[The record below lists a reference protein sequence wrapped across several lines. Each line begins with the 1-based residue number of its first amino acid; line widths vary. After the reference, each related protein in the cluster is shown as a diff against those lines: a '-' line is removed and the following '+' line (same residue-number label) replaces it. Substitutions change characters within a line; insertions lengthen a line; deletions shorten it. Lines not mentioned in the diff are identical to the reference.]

1 MPGLISVMSQPRSII
16 IVVYMIVVIMVKP
29 MRTIAIYINVDII
42 NISIVLRG
50 LGKRIY
56 FHSSVIVT
64 QFYCHI
70 SKILFIIL
78 AISALG
84 VFFFRWRS
92 ITINPVIV
100 VSNRTKRP
108 TTSDEK
114 QNSKQRQ
121 QKKWGVGN
129 MCFHND
135 MIVG

>member
-1 MPGLISVMSQPRSII
+1 MMSPKRSII
-16 IVVYMIVVIMVKP
+16 IVVYVIVVIMVKP

-42 NISIVLRG
+42 NISIALRRR
-50 LGKRIY
+50 GKRIY
-56 FHSSVIVT
+56 FHISFIVT

-70 SKILFIIL
+70 SKMLFIIL

-84 VFFFRWRS
+84 VLFFRRRS
-92 ITINPVIV
+92 IAINPVIV
-100 VSNRTKRP
+100 VSNRTERP

-121 QKKWGVGN
+121 QKKWSIGN

-135 MIVG
+135 IIVG

>member
-1 MPGLISVMSQPRSII
+1 MMSPKRSII
-16 IVVYMIVVIMVKP
+16 IVVYVIVVIMVKP

-42 NISIVLRG
+42 NISIALRRR
-50 LGKRIY
+50 GKRIY
-56 FHSSVIVT
+56 FHISVIVT

-70 SKILFIIL
+70 SKMLFIIL

-84 VFFFRWRS
+84 VLFFRRRS
-92 ITINPVIV
+92 IAINPVIV
-100 VSNRTKRP
+100 VSNRTERP

-121 QKKWGVGN
+121 QKKWSIGN

-135 MIVG
+135 IIVG